1 MSERMYRV
9 YHKNSETRTVAVTDI
24 VTSSRKKALQDGIQ
38 DARRW
43 NWEETREN
51 MRVKFLE
58 CESKRLD
65 L

>member
-24 VTSSRKKALQDGIQ
+24 VTSSRKKALQDGVK

-58 CESKRLD
+58 CEGKRLD